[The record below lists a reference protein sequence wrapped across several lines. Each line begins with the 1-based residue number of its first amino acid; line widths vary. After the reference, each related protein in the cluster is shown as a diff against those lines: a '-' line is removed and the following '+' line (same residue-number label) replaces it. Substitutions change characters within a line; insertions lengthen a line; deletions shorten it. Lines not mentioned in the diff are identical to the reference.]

1 MFSCF
6 RTSPIKDTIT
16 TLALVDGW
24 RKAILSWATVK
35 YSRYIDGRVKVENS
49 DCVTSVCLPRL
60 VLPVGGRVRG
70 WMVKM
75 AMKNVYIQGLDRLIG
90 GERSLNV

>member
-49 DCVTSVCLPRL
+49 DCVTSVLSSSLSFASWGKGKGVDGQDGYEKCI
-60 VLPVGGRVRG
+60 
-70 WMVKM
+70 
-75 AMKNVYIQGLDRLIG
+75 YT
-90 GERSLNV
+90 RS